1 MLMTPQNVEWLKL
14 FTPKSTKCRI
24 SLKIQKS
31 VRHQGQ
37 SCHLD
42 FKLLGICNYLTQNLT
57 ARNFLNWFI
66 LCMFPIKVA
75 RMVLIEARGGGGGY
89 PLPQALSD
97 SPANERW
104 KNMSG
109 LFVVSWIERIKL
121 QYLGGF
127 VFFLPN

>member
-1 MLMTPQNVEWLKL
+1 MYV
-14 FTPKSTKCRI
+14 
-24 SLKIQKS
+24 
-31 VRHQGQ
+31 
-37 SCHLD
+37 
-42 FKLLGICNYLTQNLT
+42 
-57 ARNFLNWFI
+57 
-66 LCMFPIKVA
+66 PIKVA

-89 PLPQALSD
+89 PLPQTLSD
-97 SPANERW
+97 SPVNERW

>member
-1 MLMTPQNVEWLKL
+1 MYVSYKGSQDGADR
-14 FTPKSTKCRI
+14 S
-24 SLKIQKS
+24 Q
-31 VRHQGQ
+31 
-37 SCHLD
+37 
-42 FKLLGICNYLTQNLT
+42 
-57 ARNFLNWFI
+57 
-66 LCMFPIKVA
+66 
-75 RMVLIEARGGGGGY
+75 GY

-97 SPANERW
+97 SPVNERW

>member
-1 MLMTPQNVEWLKL
+1 M
-14 FTPKSTKCRI
+14 
-24 SLKIQKS
+24 
-31 VRHQGQ
+31 
-37 SCHLD
+37 
-42 FKLLGICNYLTQNLT
+42 
-57 ARNFLNWFI
+57 
-66 LCMFPIKVA
+66 
-75 RMVLIEARGGGGGY
+75 LIEARGGGGY

>member
-1 MLMTPQNVEWLKL
+1 MYVSYKGSQDGADR
-14 FTPKSTKCRI
+14 S
-24 SLKIQKS
+24 
-31 VRHQGQ
+31 QG
-37 SCHLD
+37 
-42 FKLLGICNYLTQNLT
+42 
-57 ARNFLNWFI
+57 
-66 LCMFPIKVA
+66 
-75 RMVLIEARGGGGGY
+75 EGY

-97 SPANERW
+97 SPVNERW

>member
-1 MLMTPQNVEWLKL
+1 MYVSYKGSQDGADR
-14 FTPKSTKCRI
+14 SR
-24 SLKIQKS
+24 
-31 VRHQGQ
+31 
-37 SCHLD
+37 
-42 FKLLGICNYLTQNLT
+42 
-57 ARNFLNWFI
+57 
-66 LCMFPIKVA
+66 
-75 RMVLIEARGGGGGY
+75 GGGY

-97 SPANERW
+97 SPVNERW